1 MEDKISKSYNKGKF
15 RKVNLTVDDY
25 YNGIIS
31 GNRAILSQAI
41 TLIESKSQQD
51 EQIAQE
57 LITRILPL
65 SGKSIRIGIS
75 GSPGVGKSTFVES
88 FGNFLINQRK
98 KVAVL
103 AIDPSSRRTH
113 GSILG
118 DKIRMENLSRNQSAY
133 IRPSP
138 SGDVAGGVSRKT
150 RETILLCEAAG
161 YDIILIETVG
171 VGQNEVEVRS
181 MVDFFL
187 VLLLPNAGD
196 ELQGI
201 KKGIIELADAIAINK
216 SDGDQAAIA
225 ERTRKEYQM
234 ALHFLSSKDKKWTPK
249 VLTCSALYNQ
259 GIDEVWKTIEDY
271 INYAK
276 ENGVFDTNRKE
287 QLLEWFDNLLKE
299 TILDKYF
306 QNNEFR
312 DKIEKQKVKVTNQEI
327 SPVNAVKE
335 IIL

>member
-1 MEDKISKSYNKGKF
+1 MENKISKSNSRSKF
-15 RKVNLTVDDY
+15 RKAILTVDDY

-88 FGNFLINQRK
+88 FGNFLINQGK

-118 DKIRMENLSRNQSAY
+118 DKIRMENLSRNQSAF

-187 VLLLPNAGD
+187 VLLLPNEGD

-201 KKGIIELADAIAINK
+201 KKGIIELADAIVINK

-234 ALHFLSSKDKKWTPK
+234 ALHILSPKDKKWTPK
-249 VLTCSALYNQ
+249 VLTCSALYSQ
-259 GIDEVWKTIEDY
+259 GIDEIWNTIKDY
-271 INYAK
+271 FNYAK
-276 ENGVFDTNRKE
+276 ENGIFDKNRKE

-299 TILDKYF
+299 TILDAYF
-306 QNNEFR
+306 RDKEFR
-312 DKIEKQKVKVTNQEI
+312 EKIEKQKEKIANQEI
-327 SPVNAVKE
+327 SPVNAVRE
-335 IIL
+335 IL

>member
-1 MEDKISKSYNKGKF
+1 MDDNFQKNSNKDKLKKA
-15 RKVNLTVDDY
+15 NLTVDDY
-25 YNGIIS
+25 FNGIVS
-31 GNRAILSQAI
+31 GNRAVLSQAI
-41 TLIESKSQQD
+41 TLIESKSARD

-57 LITRILPL
+57 LITRILPQ
-65 SGKSIRIGIS
+65 SGNSIRIGIS
-75 GSPGVGKSTFVES
+75 GSPGVGKSTFIET
-88 FGNFLINQRK
+88 FGNFLINKGK

-103 AIDPSSRRTH
+103 AIDPSSRRTY

-118 DKIRMENLSRNQSAY
+118 DKIRMENLSRNPSAF

-138 SGDVAGGVSRKT
+138 SGNTAGGVARKT

-161 YDIILIETVG
+161 YNIILIETVG

-201 KKGIIELADAIAINK
+201 KKGIIELADAIVINK
-216 SDGDQAAIA
+216 SDGDQTAIA

-234 ALHFLSSKDKKWTPK
+234 ALHILSSKDKQWSPK

-259 GIDEVWKTIEDY
+259 GIDEIWNTIEEY
-271 INYAK
+271 INYTMSSGK
-276 ENGVFDTNRKE
+276 FELNRQG
-287 QLLEWFDNLLKE
+287 QLLEWFENLIKE
-299 TILDKYF
+299 TILDNYF
-306 QNNEFR
+306 QDKEFQE
-312 DKIEKQKVKVTNQEI
+312 KIAAQKEKIAHRQVSPLSAVREI
-327 SPVNAVKE
+327 
-335 IIL
+335 L

>member
-1 MEDKISKSYNKGKF
+1 
-15 RKVNLTVDDY
+15 
-25 YNGIIS
+25 
-31 GNRAILSQAI
+31 
-41 TLIESKSQQD
+41 
-51 EQIAQE
+51 
-57 LITRILPL
+57 
-65 SGKSIRIGIS
+65 
-75 GSPGVGKSTFVES
+75 
-88 FGNFLINQRK
+88 
-98 KVAVL
+98 
-103 AIDPSSRRTH
+103 
-113 GSILG
+113 
-118 DKIRMENLSRNQSAY
+118 MENLSRNQSAY

-138 SGDVAGGVSRKT
+138 SGDVSGGVARKT

-271 INYAK
+271 ISYAK
-276 ENGVFDTNRKE
+276 ENGAFEINRKE

-299 TILDKYF
+299 TILGKYF